1 MICLCGHPY
10 LSHESGECT
19 EKGCPCVKWEEV
31 AEWPTVDERWASDPG
46 ATASLV
52 WEGMWTWG
60 NPPPPTLADPLKD
73 ITARQ
78 TNIVDDRFK
87 KEWKS

>member
-31 AEWPTVDERWASDPG
+31 AEGPTYGFLERPMYAVQGGGLIGDPF
-46 ATASLV
+46 
-52 WEGMWTWG
+52 
-60 NPPPPTLADPLKD
+60 KD

-78 TNIVDDRFK
+78 TNIVGDRFK
-87 KEWKS
+87 KEWRP